1 MRAVVYHPDGVRVAE
16 VPDAVVQGPDDAV
29 VEVSHAAVCG
39 TDLHLLAHPDGL
51 SSTTV
56 MGHEFVGRV
65 VAVGT
70 RVATVAVG
78 DRVVAGDYTSCGSC
92 WWCRGGRH
100 WHCDRRQF
108 FGTGTTFGAELD
120 GGQADLVRVPFAD
133 TCLRVLPARIGSVE
147 ALLLGDTLATGYA
160 AAASLGGGIGD
171 VVAVV
176 GGGPVGQLSA
186 LSAQLTGA
194 AQVVLVEPVAARRA
208 LAARLGC
215 VAVAPADARA
225 AVDEL
230 TVGRGAD
237 GVIDAVG
244 APIGLDTAAALV
256 RRAGT
261 IVSVGVPAQPDFQW
275 DVATGFARELTTTF
289 VVGNFL
295 RDADRLISV
304 LSSGLLPTDE
314 LLDTGY
320 TLGRASDAYLAM
332 RERRTTKA
340 VMTR

>member
-1 MRAVVYHPDGVRVAE
+1 MRAVVYHPDGIRVAQ
-16 VPDAVVQGPDDAV
+16 VPDARLSLPDDAV
-29 VEVSHAAVCG
+29 VEVTHAAVCG

-51 SSTTV
+51 STGSV
-56 MGHEFVGRV
+56 MGHEFVGYV
-65 VAVGT
+65 VEVGT

-78 DRVVAGDYTSCGSC
+78 DRVVAGDYTSCGRC

-100 WHCDRRQF
+100 WHCDERQF

-120 GGQADLVRVPFAD
+120 GGQAERVRVPFAD
-133 TCLRVLPARIGSVE
+133 TCLRRLPDGTGSVD
-147 ALLLGDTLATGYA
+147 ALVLGDTLATGYA
-160 AAASLGGGIGD
+160 AAAGLRGQPGD

-194 AQVVLVEPVAARRA
+194 AHVVLVEPVAERRV

-215 VAVAPADARA
+215 VAVAPDDAWSTISG
-225 AVDEL
+225 L
-230 TVGRGAD
+230 TGGRGAD

-244 APIGLDTAAALV
+244 ASIGLDTAGRIV

-261 IVSVGVPAQPDFQW
+261 IVSVGVPTQ
-275 DVATGFARELTTTF
+275 ATYQLDAASSFARELTTTF

-295 RDADRLISV
+295 RDADRLIAL
-304 LSSGLLPTDE
+304 LSSGLLPTSE

-320 TLGRASDAYLAM
+320 TLEAAAHAYTDM
-332 RERRTTKA
+332 QERRTTKA